1 MVLCLP
7 CIGAGQSQPQEPGAA
22 AIIADLLNHQPG
34 FNGGSFS
41 CGWGYPEALESRKVA
56 DSLAKLGD
64 SAVPDIERALDSIEQ
79 EGERSRFAPI
89 ASWLAYS
96 YVKIKGPSAYPRLRT
111 MIGDSKLDFLQ
122 YALSNCLSAAFG
134 LTSYVDSSSLRPDT
148 PVIGCRAQEPRDA
161 LNQVILAWERN
172 NRARLQANLG
182 PNARAALKSLSKGSG
197 WAAMRADFS
206 RGTSKGIVA
215 VGYRFSGSG
224 WWVDSEWPVEEGTR
238 SRLAGASGEF
248 DADTLFKDGSG
259 GVCGDRR
266 VKFKGIPFEH
276 TFLVRYVVDN
286 SDLGDLLRMVAS
298 CATRTVSAP

>member
-1 MVLCLP
+1 MLRYRCNPTASRFAHIGGTVDPTLSTNRSGRLSNCAAPLVMVLCLP

-134 LTSYVDSSSLRPDT
+134 LTSYVQL
-148 PVIGCRAQEPRDA
+148 
-161 LNQVILAWERN
+161 
-172 NRARLQANLG
+172 
-182 PNARAALKSLSKGSG
+182 LS
-197 WAAMRADFS
+197 
-206 RGTSKGIVA
+206 
-215 VGYRFSGSG
+215 
-224 WWVDSEWPVEEGTR
+224 
-238 SRLAGASGEF
+238 AS
-248 DADTLFKDGSG
+248 
-259 GVCGDRR
+259 
-266 VKFKGIPFEH
+266 
-276 TFLVRYVVDN
+276 
-286 SDLGDLLRMVAS
+286 
-298 CATRTVSAP
+298 